1 MPVSKPSPRR
11 RAARKRAPSPPTRT
25 RPSRTWRKRIGWPLV
40 AVGAVLFLAGNIG
53 ARTGIVFLP
62 FDQHHIFEQFGGA
75 IVAVVGLMWATSR

>member
-25 RPSRTWRKRIGWPLV
+25 RSSRPWRKRIGWPR
-40 AVGAVLFLAGNIG
+40 GNIG